1 MEDNQGN
8 KLLALLMLLL
18 LMGLVGGYL
27 GWTLKPCPCNEA
39 VTATTVLRID
49 TVTKVIE
56 HEPIYVKAP
65 AVVRYERDTITQ
77 TDTIIQTRPFVASLD
92 TIIKRDTLGVEYRF
106 PQHSF
111 AVAFRRAADSV
122 RIETKTITLTR
133 QEHRPWW
140 IDALT
145 HVGAGAVGFVIGRSR

>member
-1 MEDNQGN
+1 MEDNHGN

-18 LMGLVGGYL
+18 LSSLLGGFI
-27 GWTLKPCPCNEA
+27 GWQIKPCPCPETAEA
-39 VTATTVLRID
+39 TAVRID

-56 HEPIYVKAP
+56 HEPILVKAP
-65 AVVRYERDTITQ
+65 AIVRYVRDTITQ
-77 TDTIIQTRPFVASLD
+77 TDTLIQTRPFVARLD
-92 TIIKRDTLGVEYRF
+92 TVVKRDTLGVEYRF
-106 PQHSF
+106 PQHTF

-122 RIETKTITLTR
+122 RFETKTITLTR

-145 HVGAGAVGFVIGRSR
+145 HVGAGALGYAVGRVR